1 MKSFAPFKIVL
12 ICFVMVI
19 LEGITTRFT
28 LPFTNDGQAVFH
40 FLFIFLVMVTIF
52 FERSHTYYVILFS
65 LIFSIMI
72 DILYT
77 GVLGVYLF
85 SYSITLYIIR
95 IFMKVFH
102 SNFFVVLLMLLIGI
116 ALTDHIVYFLYKI
129 ILVHDMPWDAFITE
143 RFIPTLAWNVIF
155 GIIFYLLF
163 AKRLE
168 KWSFQRFEEKK

>member
-1 MKSFAPFKIVL
+1 MKSFVPFKIAL

-19 LEGITTRFT
+19 LEGVTTTFT

-40 FLFIFLVMVTIF
+40 FLFIFLVLVTIF

-85 SYSITLYIIR
+85 SYSITLYVVR

-102 SNFFVVLLMLLIGI
+102 SNFYVVLLMMLIGI
-116 ALTDHIVYFLYKI
+116 ALTEHIVYFLYKI
-129 ILVHDMPWDAFITE
+129 ILVHDMPWNDFIADRFIT
-143 RFIPTLAWNVIF
+143 TLSWNVIM
-155 GIIFYLLF
+155 GILFYLLF

-168 KWSFQRFEEKK
+168 KWSLQKFEENK

>member
-1 MKSFAPFKIVL
+1 
-12 ICFVMVI
+12 MVI
-19 LEGITTRFT
+19 LEGITTTFT
-28 LPFTNDGQAVFH
+28 LPFTNDGKAVFH
-40 FLFIFLVMVTIF
+40 FFFIFLLMVTIF

-116 ALTDHIVYFLYKI
+116 ALTDHIVYFL
-129 ILVHDMPWDAFITE
+129 
-143 RFIPTLAWNVIF
+143 
-155 GIIFYLLF
+155 
-163 AKRLE
+163 
-168 KWSFQRFEEKK
+168 